1 MRLLPYFKP
10 VVGREIFRCLAV
22 RWAVLFFVLILC
34 GLLIPVVSAEEGV
47 VYAIKDC
54 RIVPVVGEEIPSGV
68 IVIRDGLIHAIGAD
82 AAIPSDAVVIEGEGL
97 IAYPG
102 LIDSHTKLLVKL
114 PKEPERPAQQA
125 AASAQS
131 SSDKWG
137 LSPDLLTIKVLEPNE
152 KAMERLR
159 NLGITTVLTVP
170 DKGIMV
176 GQSAVV
182 NLAGDAIA
190 DMVLKSPAALHIE
203 FNTARGMRAYP
214 SSLMGAVALIRQTFY
229 DVIDYKLRWERYR
242 QNPRGM
248 RRPPTDPVL
257 EALVPVVERKLPV
270 VFTAKNQNDIRRA
283 YLIAREFNLK
293 HMISGANEG
302 WKQIEL
308 LKSKTVPLLITMNF
322 KAPNT
327 AFEAQQGKEVKERA
341 EKEIYPLNPLKLHE
355 AGLKFAIN
363 SYGLT
368 KPTDLTKN
376 LQTAIEKGL
385 PAEEAMRA
393 ITINAAEFLGVDQQV
408 GSLEK
413 GKIANIVLSEGELFA
428 KESKVKYVFVDGKK
442 FEVKA
447 PKKKPAA
454 EGKPAN
460 IAGEWTFTIE
470 IPMGS
475 MESTVSIEQSET
487 TFTGTMKT
495 EMGEWELHSGSIEGN
510 QITFTISA
518 NIMGEAVELEVEG
531 TVEEDTMSGTIEAG
545 EAGTMDWKAEK
556 VPTLLIYE

>member
-1 MRLLPYFKP
+1 
-10 VVGREIFRCLAV
+10 
-22 RWAVLFFVLILC
+22 
-34 GLLIPVVSAEEGV
+34 VSAEEGA

-82 AAIPSDAVVIEGEGL
+82 VAIPSDAVVIEGEGL

-102 LIDSHTKLLVKL
+102 LIDTHTKLLVKL
-114 PKEPERPAQQA
+114 PKEPERPTQQA
-125 AASAQS
+125 AASPQPS
-131 SSDKWG
+131 LDKWG

-152 KAMERLR
+152 NAMERLR

-170 DKGIMV
+170 DTGIMV

-182 NLAGDAIA
+182 NLAGNAIA

-203 FNTARGMRAYP
+203 FNTARGMRSYP
-214 SSLMGAVALIRQTFY
+214 SSLMGSVALIRQTFY
-229 DVIDYKLRWERYR
+229 DAQNYKLRWERYR

-248 RRPPTDPVL
+248 RRPPTDPAL
-257 EALVPVVERKLPV
+257 EALIPVVEGKLPV
-270 VFTAKNQNDIRRA
+270 VFTTKNQNDIRRA
-283 YLIAREFNLK
+283 YLIAQEFNLK
-293 HMISGANEG
+293 YMVSGANEG

-341 EKEIYPLNPLKLHE
+341 EKEIYPLNALKLQE

-368 KPTDLTKN
+368 NPNDLTKN

-385 PAEEAMRA
+385 PAGEALRA
-393 ITINAAEFLGVDQQV
+393 MTINAAEFLCIDQQV

-454 EGKPAN
+454 EGEPAN
-460 IAGEWTFTIE
+460 IAGEWTMTIE
-470 IPMGS
+470 SPMMG
-475 MESTVSIEQSET
+475 MELTMTIEQSGD
-487 TFTGTMKT
+487 TFTGNLKG

-510 QITFTISA
+510 QITFTISV
-518 NIMGEAVELEVEG
+518 NIMEEIVELEVEG

-545 EAGTMDWKAEK
+545 EAGTMDWKAVK
-556 VPTLLIYE
+556 VPTLVIHK